1 MHKGF
6 LFLVVLISVTCL
18 AQTAENTLPPGVAFP
33 AQMINHLDA
42 RKAKIGDEVKL
53 EVTANLRGPG
63 GVVAIPQGAKLTGTV
78 TGVSDR
84 KSNDGQSRLSFMIT
98 KAEWHGGSMA
108 LHAVPTAV
116 TAPKMRTVGG
126 SAGSAGDT
134 GNDSGSF
141 GGERAASAGA
151 GRGGRSGG
159 HGEDTNAMIGQAIA
173 QELKGTSVQEVS
185 DPKLVMVLVNA
196 KRDVSLPSGT
206 VVTLRQV
213 KPPTE

>member
-6 LFLVVLISVTCL
+6 LSLALFLSLASV
-18 AQTAENTLPPGVAFP
+18 AQTASNTLPPGVAFP

-42 RKAKIGDEVKL
+42 RKAKVGDEVKL

-63 GVVAIPQGAKLTGTV
+63 GVVALPQGAKLIGTV
-78 TGVSDR
+78 VEVNDR
-84 KSNDGQSRLSFMIT
+84 SVGESRISFVVN

-116 TAPKMRTVGG
+116 TSPKMRTVGG
-126 SAGSAGDT
+126 SGGGGASGGSGGFGDRGT
-134 GNDSGSF
+134 GA
-141 GGERAASAGA
+141 E
-151 GRGGRSGG
+151 RGGSTRGG
-159 HGEDTNAMIGQAIA
+159 PGTDTSAMIAAAIG
-173 QELKGTSVQEVS
+173 QELKGTEVQETG
-185 DPKLVMVLVNA
+185 DPKTVTAVVNA

-213 KPPTE
+213 KPPVE